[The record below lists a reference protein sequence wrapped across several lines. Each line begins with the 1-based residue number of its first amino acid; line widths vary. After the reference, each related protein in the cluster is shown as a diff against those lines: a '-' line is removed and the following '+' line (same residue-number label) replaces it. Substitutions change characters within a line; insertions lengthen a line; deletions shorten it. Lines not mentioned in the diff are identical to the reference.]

1 MKLTDL
7 TTPEFLCSLS
17 MACPAVLL
25 KGCSLGGCPG
35 VLQAGDELI
44 IIGKFMSFRDRYQA
58 GIEGRVGDDESA
70 VIIDAKLVIE
80 ALKAYLNENPD
91 TV

>member
-7 TTPEFLCSLS
+7 TPPDYQCAVSAS
-17 MACPAVLL
+17 CPAVL
-25 KGCSLGGCPG
+25 
-35 VLQAGDELI
+35 QHGDKLI

-58 GIEGRVGDDESA
+58 GIEDRVGDDESA
-70 VIIDAKLVIE
+70 VIIDAKLIIE

-91 TV
+91 AV